1 MIQLK
6 FMKSF
11 SALTLSVLLL
21 SGGVNGYASAEENEN
36 IHYPHSTEIVEASE
50 LLNKD
55 VTNKSNKDEIVAP
68 LSSFIKYEAN
78 GYAGS
83 PRGVRLG
90 YDDKFMLFH
99 HTSFEL
105 PTGVTSKYTWERTVS
120 KTNYS
125 SHTFDQGARAQG
137 GAKFIAELE
146 GHFNYTYDKQKSVTV
161 TAGTKSETDITIPGY
176 YELDFYLKANVYDV
190 YGQWWGTTIDRPN
203 ERRKLE
209 RYLGTYKEPTDFM
222 HLRATKI
229 R

>member
-6 FMKSF
+6 FIKRF

-21 SGGVNGYASAEENEN
+21 SGGVNGYVAAEENEN
-36 IHYPHSTEIVEASE
+36 IHYPHSTEIVEARE

-55 VTNKSNKDEIVAP
+55 VTNKFNKDEIVEP

-78 GYAGS
+78 GYVGS

-90 YDDKFMLFH
+90 YDDSFLLFH

-105 PTGVTSKYTWERTVS
+105 PSGVNTKYTWEREVT
-120 KTNYS
+120 KTNQS
-125 SHTFDQGARAQG
+125 SHTFDVGARGQG
-137 GAKFIAELE
+137 GVKFITELE

-161 TAGTKSETDITIPGY
+161 KAGTKSETEITEPGY
-176 YELDFYLKANVYDV
+176 YLLDFYLKANIYDV

-209 RYLGTYKEPTDFM
+209 RYLGTYKEATDFM
-222 HLRATKI
+222 HLRATKV